1 MRRSVFMRSTWARR
15 SRAANAISP
24 RYTIAGK
31 LKDLAP
37 GAQRVAPGV
46 LSFTPT
52 PRYSRYLFR
61 CARRAFLGRLH
72 RWKGNVMQHM
82 QVTVRYRED
91 GEHAHF
97 RAEMTKSAPII
108 ASITRLVRN
117 MWRLHPDSA
126 LATSIYL
133 FDSEAAAR
141 HFLAGPTLEHLLN
154 GPDVSGV
161 AFDLAHVDEAHL
173 EIGVPAIA
181 PAPESR
187 AAS

>member
-1 MRRSVFMRSTWARR
+1 MELT
-15 SRAANAISP
+15 
-24 RYTIAGK
+24 AG
-31 LKDLAP
+31 D
-37 GAQRVAPGV
+37 QRVSPGV
-46 LSFTPT
+46 MSFTPT
-52 PRYSRYLFR
+52 PRCSRYLFR

-72 RWKGNVMQHM
+72 RWKGNVMQRM
-82 QVTVRYRED
+82 QVTVRYRVEGD
-91 GEHAHF
+91 HAHF

-108 ASITRLVRN
+108 ASIAGLVRN
-117 MWRLHPDSA
+117 MWSLDPDSG
-126 LATSIYL
+126 LGTSIYL

-173 EIGVPAIA
+173 EIGVLATA
-181 PAPESR
+181 RASESR